1 VLGARRDGEKL
12 CGLDPVAIDA
22 LADLFDIV
30 LVEADGSK
38 GLPVKAPASHEP
50 VVPASSS
57 IVIGVVGLDALGRP
71 MDEHIVH
78 RPEFFGPLVGCAP
91 GERIT
96 AAHIARLANSTNGL
110 FKNAPAK
117 AMRAV
122 LLNKADL
129 VAPDIA
135 AACRDAIIAGGY
147 AGKIILGANR
157 P

>member
-38 GLPVKAPASHEP
+38 GLPIKAPASHEP
-50 VVPASSS
+50 VVPESSS
-57 IVIGVVGLDALGRP
+57 VVIGVVGLDALGRP
-71 MDEHIVH
+71 MDERVVH
-78 RPEFFGPLVGCAP
+78 RPEIFGPLVDCAP
-91 GERIT
+91 GESIT
-96 AAHIARLANSTNGL
+96 AAHIARLASSSDGF
-110 FKNAPAK
+110 FKNSPAK
-117 AMRAV
+117 AMRVV

-135 AACRDAIIAGGY
+135 AACRDAITAEGY
-147 AGKIILGANR
+147 ADKVILGANR